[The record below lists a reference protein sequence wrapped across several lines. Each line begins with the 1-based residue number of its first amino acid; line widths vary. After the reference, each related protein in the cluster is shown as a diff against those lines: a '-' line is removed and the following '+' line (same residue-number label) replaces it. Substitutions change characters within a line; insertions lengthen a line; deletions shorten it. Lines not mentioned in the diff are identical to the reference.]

1 MHQERLLPFL
11 PEEYPEGVWGRLS
24 ESGRRQVVE
33 IYARLMARAASS
45 RPATAAT
52 PRTTRTTTRREE
64 ASRDQR
70 DS

>member
-1 MHQERLLPFL
+1 MHQERWLPFL
-11 PEEYPEGVWGRLS
+11 PEECLETVWEQLS
-24 ESGRRQVVE
+24 ESGRREVVE
-33 IYARLMARAASS
+33 IYARLMARAASC

-52 PRTTRTTTRREE
+52 ARTTQTTTQREE